1 MDKQIIERWPG
12 QDKMSSYCNRNLY
25 NELKEDT
32 GTHGSRVGNLAL
44 VNGHGKWQ
52 AIEWFV
58 ALLLAGQ

>member
-52 AIEWFV
+52 AIE
-58 ALLLAGQ
+58 